1 MLFGRQDSQDPERK
15 STAHARTTSEQLPN
29 KYLPKRPSTNGSVN
43 TSFASQDAP
52 PVLSNPFNQ
61 KALPTQPP
69 EPRAPPPPPPSDA
82 NLLPRDDRQRA
93 SISLPSSSSSNSL
106 ATGRFYS
113 QFQSGSMN
121 ETPTGSRH
129 LSQPLPD
136 HSRSPSPMSFPENRA
151 AHPLSPLEGLQ
162 GNQIHELQEE
172 ELRKQETQQDQNQD
186 SQLGT
191 LSETQEQEEHGGHKD
206 RMHGEH
212 LRHELYGEITE
223 TPTNKQHHLGQQ
235 HELQG
240 DLRQQSL
247 APQLSIRSRKP
258 INSDSV
264 SQASENNAP
273 RNIAV
278 SNASAISTHPHRSEN
293 EARVVND
300 PPQPVELAITADDS
314 SEEIV
319 MSPTSYPGQEWTPM
333 HL

>member
-1 MLFGRQDSQDPERK
+1 
-15 STAHARTTSEQLPN
+15 
-29 KYLPKRPSTNGSVN
+29 
-43 TSFASQDAP
+43 
-52 PVLSNPFNQ
+52 
-61 KALPTQPP
+61 
-69 EPRAPPPPPPSDA
+69 
-82 NLLPRDDRQRA
+82 
-93 SISLPSSSSSNSL
+93 
-106 ATGRFYS
+106 
-113 QFQSGSMN
+113 
-121 ETPTGSRH
+121 
-129 LSQPLPD
+129 
-136 HSRSPSPMSFPENRA
+136 MSFPENRA

>member
-1 MLFGRQDSQDPERK
+1 M
-15 STAHARTTSEQLPN
+15 SEQLQS
-29 KYLPKRPSTNGSVN
+29 KYLPKRPSTNGSEN
-43 TSFASQDAP
+43 TSLAAQDAP
-52 PVLSNPFNQ
+52 PGLSNPFEQ
-61 KALPTQPP
+61 KPLPTQPP
-69 EPRAPPPPPPSDA
+69 EPSAPPPPPPSDA

-113 QFQSGSMN
+113 QFQSGSIN
-121 ETPTGSRH
+121 ENPTRSRH
-129 LSQPLPD
+129 LSQPLPS
-136 HSRSPSPMSFPENRA
+136 HSRSPSPRSFPENRDRA
-151 AHPLSPLEGLQ
+151 AHPLSPLEELQ
-162 GNQIHELQEE
+162 GNKIHELQEE
-172 ELRKQETQQDQNQD
+172 ELRRQEIQQDQNQD

-191 LSETQEQEEHGGHKD
+191 LSETQEQEQHGEHKD
-206 RMHGEH
+206 RMHGER
-212 LRHELYGEITE
+212 LRHELYMGIPEA
-223 TPTNKQHHLGQQ
+223 PTNKQNHPGQQ
-235 HELQG
+235 HKLQG
-240 DLRQQSL
+240 DLKQQSL
-247 APQLSIRSRKP
+247 VPQLSIRSRKP
-258 INSDSV
+258 VNSDST
-264 SQASENNAP
+264 SQASENNSP